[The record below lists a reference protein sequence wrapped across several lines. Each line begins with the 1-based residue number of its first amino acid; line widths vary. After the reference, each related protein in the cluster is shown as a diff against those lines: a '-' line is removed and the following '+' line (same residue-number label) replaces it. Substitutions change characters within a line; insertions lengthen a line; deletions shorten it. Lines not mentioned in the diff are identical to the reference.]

1 MGKKSERKYINAY
14 IKLNHFDGHL
24 ELTQL
29 VNQSYYNFK
38 WKKWCKFPEEIPHSF
53 ISINKNH
60 LLLLWFGSHCLGQA
74 RSAFLSHA

>member
-38 WKKWCKFPEEIPHSF
+38 
-53 ISINKNH
+53 
-60 LLLLWFGSHCLGQA
+60 
-74 RSAFLSHA
+74 

>member
-38 WKKWCKFPEEIPHSF
+38 WKKWKRKKMMQVSRRNSTFF
-53 ISINKNH
+53 YLYK
-60 LLLLWFGSHCLGQA
+60 
-74 RSAFLSHA
+74 